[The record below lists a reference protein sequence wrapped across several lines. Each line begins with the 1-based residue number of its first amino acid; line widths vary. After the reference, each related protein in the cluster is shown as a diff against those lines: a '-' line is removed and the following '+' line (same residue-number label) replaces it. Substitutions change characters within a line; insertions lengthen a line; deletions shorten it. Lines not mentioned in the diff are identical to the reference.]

1 MILKNRK
8 KMKKVILVLIL
19 AVVALAAKGQS
30 EDAKTVLEKMSSTY
44 KAMAGFE
51 ISFVQKNFSEA
62 EVIAQTAGSASVA
75 KEKFLLKIEGQQIY
89 CNGPVLW
96 TYLVESQELT
106 ISNFEPEEGAIN
118 PANIY
123 DIWKE
128 GYTYVYKR
136 QDSVKGELVDVVELT
151 STNEDADFTNII
163 MYIGQKDAY
172 LKGWDLIDYD
182 GAKTSFEVSAF
193 KPNQVFDAKFFEFNE
208 EANPVQH
215 KEDLRNE

>member
-1 MILKNRK
+1 
-8 KMKKVILVLIL
+8 MKKVIYVLIL
-19 AVVALAAKGQS
+19 AVLAIAAKGQS
-30 EDAKTVLEKMSSTY
+30 GDAKAVLDKMSKTY

-51 ISFVQKNFSEA
+51 ISFVQKNYSEA
-62 EVIAQTAGSASVA
+62 EVIAKTAGTASVA
-75 KEKFLLKIEGQQIY
+75 KEKFVLKIEGQQIY

-123 DIWKE
+123 DIYKE
-128 GYTYVYKR
+128 GFTYEYKR
-136 QDSVKGELVDVVELT
+136 QDTVNGALVDVVELT
-151 STNEDADFTNII
+151 STDEDADFTNII
-163 MYIGQKDAY
+163 MYIGQQDSY

-182 GAKTSFEVSAF
+182 GAKTNFEVSAF
-193 KPNQVFDAKFFEFNE
+193 KPDQSFDAKFFEFDE

>member
-8 KMKKVILVLIL
+8 KMKKVIYVLIF
-19 AVVALAAKGQS
+19 AVVAFAAKGQS
-30 EDAKTVLEKMSSTY
+30 GDAKAVLDKMSSTY
-44 KAMAGFE
+44 KAMPGYE

-62 EVIAQTAGSASVA
+62 EVIAQTAGSAAVS
-75 KEKFLLKIEGQQIY
+75 KEKFVLKIEGQQIY

-123 DIWKE
+123 DIYKNGFTFE
-128 GYTYVYKR
+128 YKR
-136 QDSVKGELVDVVELT
+136 QDSVKGELVDVVELI
-151 STNEDADFTNII
+151 STDEDADFTNII
-163 MYIGQKDAY
+163 MYIGQKDSY
-172 LKGWDLIDYD
+172 LKAWDLIDYD
-182 GAKTSFEVSAF
+182 GAKTNFEVAAF
-193 KPNQVFDAKFFEFNE
+193 KPDQVFDAKYFEFDE

>member
-8 KMKKVILVLIL
+8 KMNKVIYVLIF

-30 EDAKTVLEKMSSTY
+30 GDAKAVLDKMSSTY
-44 KAMAGFE
+44 KAMSGYE

-62 EVIAQTAGSASVA
+62 EVIAQTAGSAAVS
-75 KEKFLLKIEGQQIY
+75 KEKFVLKIEGQQIY

-123 DIWKE
+123 DIYKNGFTFE
-128 GYTYVYKR
+128 YKR
-136 QDSVKGELVDVVELT
+136 QDNVKGELVDVVELV
-151 STNEDADFTNII
+151 STDEDADFTNII

-172 LKGWDLIDYD
+172 LKAWDLIDYD
-182 GAKTSFEVSAF
+182 GAKTNFEVAAF
-193 KPNQVFDAKFFEFNE
+193 KPDQVFDAKYFEFDE

>member
-1 MILKNRK
+1 
-8 KMKKVILVLIL
+8 MKKVIYVLIL
-19 AVVALAAKGQS
+19 AVIAITVKGQS
-30 EDAKTVLEKMSSTY
+30 GDAKAVLDKMSSTY

-51 ISFVQKNFSEA
+51 ISFVQKNYSEA

-106 ISNFEPEEGAIN
+106 ITNFEPEEGAIN

-123 DIWKE
+123 DIYKE
-128 GYTYVYKR
+128 GFTYEYKR
-136 QDSVKGELVDVVELT
+136 QDEVNGQLVDVVELI
-151 STNEDADFTNII
+151 STDDDADFTNIV
-163 MYIGQKDAY
+163 MYIGQQDSY
-172 LKGWDLIDYD
+172 LKAWDLIDYD
-182 GAKTSFEVSAF
+182 GAKTKFEVSGF
-193 KPNQVFDAKFFEFNE
+193 KPDQAFGAKYFEFDE
-208 EANPVQH
+208 DSNPVQH

>member
-1 MILKNRK
+1 
-8 KMKKVILVLIL
+8 MKKVIFVLIL
-19 AVVALAAKGQS
+19 AVTALTVKAQS
-30 EDAKTVLEKMSSTY
+30 GDAKTVLDKMSSTY

-62 EVIAQTAGSASVA
+62 EVIAQTAGSVSAA
-75 KEKFLLKIEGQQIY
+75 KEKFLIKLEGQEIY

-123 DIWKE
+123 DIYKE
-128 GYTYVYKR
+128 GYTFEFKR
-136 QDSVKGELVDVVELT
+136 QDSVNGELVDVVELI
-151 STNEDADFTNII
+151 STDEDADFTNIV
-163 MYIGQKDAY
+163 MYIGQQDSY
-172 LKGWDLIDYD
+172 LKSWDLIDYD

-193 KPNQVFDAKFFEFNE
+193 KPDQAFDAKYFEFNE

>member
-1 MILKNRK
+1 
-8 KMKKVILVLIL
+8 MKKLIYVLVL
-19 AVVALAAKGQS
+19 AVIALAANGQS
-30 EDAKTVLEKMSSTY
+30 GDAKAVLDKMSSTY

-62 EVIAQTAGSASVA
+62 EVIARTAGSASVA
-75 KEKFLLKIEGQQIY
+75 KEKFVLRIEGQQIY

-123 DIWKE
+123 DIYKE
-128 GYTYVYKR
+128 GFTYEYKR
-136 QDSVKGELVDVVELT
+136 QDNVNGELVDVVELI
-151 STNEDADFTNII
+151 STDEDADFTNIV
-163 MYIGQKDAY
+163 MYIGQEDAY
-172 LKGWDLIDYD
+172 LKAWDLIDYD
-182 GAKTSFEVSAF
+182 GAKTNFEVSAF
-193 KPNQVFDAKFFEFNE
+193 KPNQVFDAKYFEFDE